1 MSQSGARHGAGPKA
15 TDPSTDGVDSMD
27 GKESTRGPDRIGTD
41 RPDHAHEAR
50 PSESAPEIH
59 RGPRKD
65 LRAIVVALVL
75 VAIGA
80 TLWLRLRS
88 TDSGAKAA
96 APATPRAIPVVA
108 ATARTGDLPITID
121 ALGTVTAFNTV
132 TIRTRVDGQ
141 LVKVA
146 FAEGQVVKEGDL
158 LAEIDPRP
166 FEVQLSMAQGNLAR
180 DQALLKNARADLERY
195 QEASAAVPKQQID
208 TAAATLAQYEGS
220 IIVDQSQIDSAKL
233 QLTYCKIVSPITG
246 KIGLRLVDQ
255 GNLVHASDPNGLA
268 VITQFQPIAVD
279 FNVPQD
285 DLPRV
290 RKAMAAGDV
299 AVEAFDRGLKERL
312 ELGKLLAVDSQIDP
326 STGTVRMKA
335 SFDNKDEVLFPN
347 QFVNARVLVDVRR
360 AAVLVPAAAVQRN
373 SQTMFVYVVK
383 QDQTVEVRNV
393 TLGPTEGDTTCIA
406 DGLAAGDVVVT
417 DGVDKL
423 QPGSHV
429 TVHGS
434 REEAASGQGEPDKEA
449 ATKSKGS
456 KKKETTGGSR

>member
-1 MSQSGARHGAGPKA
+1 
-15 TDPSTDGVDSMD
+15 MD
-27 GKESTRGPDRIGTD
+27 GKEPTRGPDRIGTD
-41 RPDHAHEAR
+41 RPEHGHEAPR
-50 PSESAPEIH
+50 PEDVPENH
-59 RGPRKD
+59 RGPRKR
-65 LRAIVVALVL
+65 LRVTVVVIVL

-80 TLWLRLRS
+80 TIWLRLRPPE
-88 TDSGAKAA
+88 SGAKAA
-96 APATPRAIPVVA
+96 APTAPRATPVVA
-108 ATARTGDLPITID
+108 ATARTGDLPIYLD

-180 DQALLKNARADLERY
+180 DQALLKNAHADLQRY

-208 TAAATLAQYEGS
+208 TAAATVAQYEGS
-220 IIVDQSQIDSAKL
+220 IVVDQSQIDSAKL
-233 QLTYCKIVSPITG
+233 QLTYCKIVSPLTG

-279 FNVPQD
+279 FNLPQD

-290 RKAMAAGDV
+290 RKAMSAGDV
-299 AVEAFDRGLKERL
+299 VVEAYDRSLKQRL
-312 ELGKLLAVDSQIDP
+312 AVGKLLAVDSQIDP
-326 STGTVRMKA
+326 TTGTVKLKA
-335 SFDNKDEVLFPN
+335 SFDNQDEVLFPN

-393 TLGPTEGDTTCIA
+393 TLGPTEGDTTSIA

-434 REEAASGQGEPDKEA
+434 REEAASGQGEGDSSKDA
-449 ATKSKGS
+449 AKKGPGS
-456 KKKETTGGSR
+456 KKKETGGASR

>member
-1 MSQSGARHGAGPKA
+1 
-15 TDPSTDGVDSMD
+15 MD
-27 GKESTRGPDRIGTD
+27 GKEPTRSSERAGADHMEPQVR
-41 RPDHAHEAR
+41 RPEH
-50 PSESAPEIH
+50 PSESRSDASEVDSETRP
-59 RGPRKD
+59 GPRKR
-65 LRAIVVALVL
+65 LRVFVVAIVL
-75 VAIGA
+75 VALGVTI
-80 TLWLRLRS
+80 WLRLRHEE
-88 TDSGAKAA
+88 SGAKAA
-96 APATPRAIPVVA
+96 APATARAIPVVA
-108 ATARTGDLPITID
+108 ATARTGDLPIYLD

-132 TIRTRVDGQ
+132 TIRTRVDGE

-146 FAEGQVVKEGDL
+146 FSEGQVVKEGDL

-180 DQALLKNARADLERY
+180 DQALLKNAHADLERY

-208 TAAATLAQYEGS
+208 TAAATVAQFEGS
-220 IIVDQSQIDSAKL
+220 IVVDQSQIDSAKL

-290 RKAMAAGDV
+290 RKAMGAGDV
-299 AVEAFDRGLKERL
+299 AVEAYDRGLKERL
-312 ELGKLLAVDSQIDP
+312 ELGKLVAVDSQIDP
-326 STGTVRMKA
+326 NTGTVRMKA
-335 SFDNKDEVLFPN
+335 SFDNKEEVLFPN

-373 SQTMFVYVVK
+373 SQTLFVYVVK

-393 TLGPTEGDTTCIA
+393 TLGPTEGDTTCVA

-434 REEAASGQGEPDKEA
+434 REEAASGQGEPGTDKDDA
-449 ATKSKGS
+449 AKDPPKKSGGS
-456 KKKETTGGSR
+456 KKKEAGGASR

>member
-1 MSQSGARHGAGPKA
+1 
-15 TDPSTDGVDSMD
+15 MD
-27 GKESTRGPDRIGTD
+27 GKEPTRGPDRTGTD
-41 RPDHAHEAR
+41 RPEHAHEAR
-50 PSESAPEIH
+50 QREHASESGPAGHAPEIH
-59 RGPRKD
+59 PAPRKG
-65 LRAIVVALVL
+65 LRVVVIAVVL
-75 VAIGA
+75 VAIGV
-80 TLWLRLRS
+80 TIWLRLRP
-88 TDSGAKAA
+88 TESGAKAA
-96 APATPRAIPVVA
+96 APATPRATPVVA
-108 ATARTGDLPITID
+108 STARTGDLPIFLD
-121 ALGTVTAFNTV
+121 ALGTVTAFNAV

-146 FAEGQVVKEGDL
+146 FSEGQVVKEGDL

-180 DQALLKNARADLERY
+180 DQALLKNAHADLQRY

-208 TAAATLAQYEGS
+208 TAAATVAQYEGS

-233 QLTYCKIVSPITG
+233 QLTYCKIVSPLTG

-268 VITQFQPIAVD
+268 LITQFQPIAVD
-279 FNVPQD
+279 FNLPQD

-290 RKAMAAGDV
+290 RKAMSAGDV
-299 AVEAFDRGLKERL
+299 EVQAYDRALKDRIAV
-312 ELGKLLAVDSQIDP
+312 GKLIAIDSQIDP
-326 STGTVRMKA
+326 TTGTVKLKA
-335 SFDNKDEVLFPN
+335 SFDNQDEALFPN

-383 QDQTVEVRNV
+383 QDQSVEVRNV

-434 REEAASGQGEPDKEA
+434 REETASGQGEAEKEA
-449 ATKSKGS
+449 ATKGKGS
-456 KKKETTGGSR
+456 KKKE

>member
-1 MSQSGARHGAGPKA
+1 
-15 TDPSTDGVDSMD
+15 MD
-27 GKESTRGPDRIGTD
+27 GNEPKRSADAIASDPATSTTET
-41 RPDHAHEAR
+41 RP
-50 PSESAPEIH
+50 AP
-59 RGPRKD
+59 RTRS
-65 LRAIVVALVL
+65 RWVVVVVLVL
-75 VAIGA
+75 VVLGA
-80 TLWLRLRS
+80 VIWLRLRP
-88 TDSGAKAA
+88 TETGAKAA
-96 APATPRAIPVVA
+96 APAGPRAIPVVA
-108 ATARTGDLPITID
+108 ATARTGDLPILLD

-146 FAEGQVVKEGDL
+146 FSEGQVVKEGDL
-158 LAEIDPRP
+158 LAEIDGRP

-180 DQALLKNARADLERY
+180 DQALLKNAHADLQRY

-208 TAAATLAQYEGS
+208 TAAATVAQYEGS

-279 FNVPQD
+279 FSLPQD

-290 RKAMAAGDV
+290 RKAMSDGDV
-299 AVEAFDRGLKERL
+299 EVEAYDRGLANRL
-312 ELGKLLAVDSQIDP
+312 AVGKLLAIDSQIDP
-326 STGTVRMKA
+326 TTGTVRLKA
-335 SFDNKDEVLFPN
+335 SFDNQDEALFPN

-383 QDQTVEVRNV
+383 PDQTVEVRNV
-393 TLGPTEGDTTCIA
+393 TLGPTEGDTTSIA
-406 DGLAAGDVVVT
+406 DGVAAGDVVVT

-423 QPGSHV
+423 QPGTRV

-434 REEAASGQGEPDKEA
+434 RDEVSDGQGESGK
-449 ATKSKGS
+449 ATSKTSDGS
-456 KKKETTGGSR
+456 KKKEDSKKKEAGGSSR